1 MVSIKGIFPPLPTS
15 FHRNEELYP
24 EKIQENIVSLLNYEL
39 AGIVVLGS
47 NGELVMLS
55 EKEKERV
62 YAIARDAI
70 PEGKLMI
77 AGTGGES
84 TRETIRLTKMAAI
97 QGADAALVLNPHYY
111 QGLMTNKILVSHYNA
126 VADASEIPVI
136 IYNIPASSGIDMN
149 AETIVKM
156 AAHPNI
162 IGLKDSG
169 GNIVKM
175 GEVIRQTGDDFHVLA
190 GSGGFLLPALA
201 IGAVGGILA
210 LANIRPEK
218 CLEIMSTFLKGEL
231 DKAREIQQS
240 LIPLNTAV
248 TKQWGIPALKA
259 AMDQLGLYGGPVRKP
274 LKALEPSVR
283 AKLIKLLDSTQ

>member
-1 MVSIKGIFPPLPTS
+1 MISIKGIFPPLPTS
-15 FHRNEELYP
+15 FQENEELYP
-24 EKIQENIVSLLNYEL
+24 EKIRENIESLMNYEL

-55 EKEKERV
+55 EKERERV
-62 YAIARDAI
+62 YGIAREAI

-84 TRETIRLTKMAAI
+84 TRETIRLTKLAAI
-97 QGADAALVLNPHYY
+97 HGADAALVLNPHYY
-111 QGLMTNKILVSHYNA
+111 QGLMTNEVLVAHYNE
-126 VADASEIPVI
+126 VADSSEIPVI
-136 IYNIPASSGIDMN
+136 IYNIPANSGIDMN

-175 GEVIRQTGDDFHVLA
+175 GEVIRQTGDDFYVLA

-201 IGAVGGILA
+201 IGADGGILA

-218 CLEIMSTFLKGEL
+218 CLEIMSTFFDGNL
-231 DKAREIQQS
+231 DKSREIQQS
-240 LIPLNTAV
+240 MIPLNTAV
-248 TKQWGIPALKA
+248 TKQWGIPALKV
-259 AMDQLGLYGGPVRKP
+259 AMEYLGYYGGPVRKP
-274 LKALEPSVR
+274 LTALEPSNKE
-283 AKLIKLLDSTQ
+283 KLIKLLESTV

>member
-1 MVSIKGIFPPLPTS
+1 MISIKGIFPPLPTS
-15 FHRNEELYP
+15 FQENEELYP
-24 EKIQENIVSLLNYEL
+24 EKIRENIKSLMNYDL

-55 EKEKERV
+55 EKERERV
-62 YAIARDAI
+62 YGIAREAI

-97 QGADAALVLNPHYY
+97 HGADAALVLNPHYY
-111 QGLMTNKILVSHYNA
+111 QGLMTNEVLVTHYKE
-126 VADASEIPVI
+126 VADSSDIPVI
-136 IYNIPASSGIDMN
+136 IYNIPANSGIDMKAN
-149 AETIVKM
+149 TIISMAE
-156 AAHPNI
+156 HPNI

-201 IGAVGGILA
+201 IGADGGILA

-218 CLEIMSTFLKGEL
+218 CLEIMNTFFEGNL
-231 DKAREIQQS
+231 DEAREIQQS
-240 LIPLNTAV
+240 MIPLNTAV
-248 TKQWGIPALKA
+248 TKQWGIPALKV
-259 AMDQLGLYGGPVRKP
+259 AMEHLGYYGGPVRKP
-274 LKALEPSVR
+274 LTALEPSSKE
-283 AKLIKLLDSTQ
+283 KLIKLLESTA